1 MRGITDHVT
10 YIPFRV
16 KYYSLVRDE
25 SFKEIRYIE
34 EIEDSDREEHV
45 YAYLNVNNVIQMTCL
60 GAHDY
65 PHQFYCISSR
75 Q

>member
-34 EIEDSDREEHV
+34 EIEDGDREEHERQ
-45 YAYLNVNNVIQMTCL
+45 L
-60 GAHDY
+60 
-65 PHQFYCISSR
+65 PSSILLHF